1 MVNVNGNVTINPTD
15 ADSSELLILILQGY
29 NQYFIT
35 NFDLNVLANFSV
47 GNLIY
52 DGGQAF
58 TDNLNGDFNKGTAVL
73 DY

>member
-1 MVNVNGNVTINPTD
+1 
-15 ADSSELLILILQGY
+15 
-29 NQYFIT
+29 
-35 NFDLNVLANFSV
+35 LNVLANFSV

-73 DY
+73 DYWTTPGQIAYAPSLTSATRQI

>member
-1 MVNVNGNVTINPTD
+1 
-15 ADSSELLILILQGY
+15 
-29 NQYFIT
+29 
-35 NFDLNVLANFSV
+35 LNVLANFSV

-73 DY
+73 DYWTTPGQIAYAPSLTSATRQDLTVDRLLN

>member
-1 MVNVNGNVTINPTD
+1 
-15 ADSSELLILILQGY
+15 
-29 NQYFIT
+29 
-35 NFDLNVLANFSV
+35 LNVLANFSV

-73 DY
+73 DYWTTQAKCLCSLTSATRANLIVDRLLN